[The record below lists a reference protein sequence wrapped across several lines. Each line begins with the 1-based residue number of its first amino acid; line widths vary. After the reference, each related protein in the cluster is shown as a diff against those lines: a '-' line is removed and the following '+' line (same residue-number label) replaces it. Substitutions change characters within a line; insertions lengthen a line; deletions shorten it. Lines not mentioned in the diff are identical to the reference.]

1 MVAYSLVYTI
11 SLIQFYSSPLWN
23 TDFFKDILL
32 SKLAIIF
39 LIYKWDKTKQGIK
52 STLVIYDIL
61 SKFFNQQIIDILHNL
76 GENSGLLDKI

>member
-61 SKFFNQQIIDILHNL
+61 SKFFNQQIIDILHDL